1 MARRGNQNRKNSTRR
16 NPSKSDRE
24 RSNTHSTPDG
34 IPAGRSVD
42 RRALLAF
49 GAIIA
54 AGVLL
59 RVLFPSHVSV
69 EHFDEGVYASNIW
82 FSGTAKASY
91 PYQYL
96 YAPPLL
102 PHCITAAQIFDVALV
117 QGGDTPSD
125 FAANLPAQLAAIA
138 TLLGIAWIV
147 RSWFG
152 STAAVCSC
160 ILLAG
165 NDLHIVY
172 SRTAMTDVPVVC
184 WMMLAVGAIVKAYQ
198 KESYRW
204 ALVAAVFVALG
215 WWTKYSG
222 WLPLAIGISGL
233 IATLVCHSVS
243 RRGAVRS
250 VCIWLVIAFVSFSL
264 WYPHVYS
271 LRDEGGY
278 ASVAANHRQYSVG
291 LAGWWSSAQQQWTNV
306 LHFDSWIGYLA
317 VAIAASWAA
326 ARAARSG
333 DDATSPD
340 SDRKILLPG
349 AVLNA
354 ATVGLAALASS
365 VFLGTAAT
373 LLLLAC
379 CGIASHLLSVRTD
392 RESVPIG
399 RWCGLAAW
407 AGLLLATP
415 LYTPYP
421 RLALPFIVWTIVWA
435 AEGWSCLGRGLLR
448 LQGTGQHRGQYGIVA
463 AVSLVVVVLCLPRTF
478 NTPPAWEDRS
488 GMRDAAIAID
498 GRIHKLSAGA
508 VEDAIIFVYGEPAL
522 LNQLNRLRLPSVV
535 PMGDMRQLDG
545 IGLQVN
551 GPLFVLTG
559 PHVHRDVAATKQL
572 QSLEL
577 VEEFPYRPSGLV
589 MLNHWPANTVREKQ
603 LNGHRDSIRLYRM
616 PTTRR

>member
-1 MARRGNQNRKNSTRR
+1 
-16 NPSKSDRE
+16 
-24 RSNTHSTPDG
+24 
-34 IPAGRSVD
+34 
-42 RRALLAF
+42 
-49 GAIIA
+49 
-54 AGVLL
+54 
-59 RVLFPSHVSV
+59 
-69 EHFDEGVYASNIW
+69 
-82 FSGTAKASY
+82 
-91 PYQYL
+91 
-96 YAPPLL
+96 
-102 PHCITAAQIFDVALV
+102 
-117 QGGDTPSD
+117 
-125 FAANLPAQLAAIA
+125 
-138 TLLGIAWIV
+138 
-147 RSWFG
+147 
-152 STAAVCSC
+152 
-160 ILLAG
+160 
-165 NDLHIVY
+165 
-172 SRTAMTDVPVVC
+172 
-184 WMMLAVGAIVKAYQ
+184 
-198 KESYRW
+198 
-204 ALVAAVFVALG
+204 
-215 WWTKYSG
+215 
-222 WLPLAIGISGL
+222 
-233 IATLVCHSVS
+233 
-243 RRGAVRS
+243 
-250 VCIWLVIAFVSFSL
+250 
-264 WYPHVYS
+264 
-271 LRDEGGY
+271 
-278 ASVAANHRQYSVG
+278 
-291 LAGWWSSAQQQWTNV
+291 
-306 LHFDSWIGYLA
+306 
-317 VAIAASWAA
+317 
-326 ARAARSG
+326 
-333 DDATSPD
+333 
-340 SDRKILLPG
+340 LLPG

-421 RLALPFIVWTIVWA
+421 RLALPFIVWTIVWS

-508 VEDAIIFVYGEPAL
+508 VEDAIIFVYGEP
-522 LNQLNRLRLPSVV
+522 
-535 PMGDMRQLDG
+535 
-545 IGLQVN
+545 QVN

-616 PTTRR
+616 PTARR